1 MRTPTK
7 CAMSTQRRRWR
18 IFLFCDWC
26 LVISLSFKTSAC
38 VFILQKHQWFCAQS
52 PSESSWA
59 RVHNLILLLYWF
71 YLLTGAFQSALSV
84 DCNQYAEINAIPSQI
99 AMYNELWH
107 IQYCISVHRLH
118 LHANGETWGGGSEL
132 NAMSTECV
140 FSPRKKK
147 ICLAIC
153 LKIASLGLY
162 FHLEWEC
169 SCYR

>member
-18 IFLFCDWC
+18 IFLFCDWS

-84 DCNQYAEINAIPSQI
+84 DCK
-99 AMYNELWH
+99 LWH
-107 IQYCISVHRLH
+107 IQYCILHFGSPLAFACQQRNLGWRVWIECHVHRMRFFPEKRENMFGNLFE
-118 LHANGETWGGGSEL
+118 NGKLSIIFPFRMRMFL
-132 NAMSTECV
+132 
-140 FSPRKKK
+140 
-147 ICLAIC
+147 L
-153 LKIASLGLY
+153 
-162 FHLEWEC
+162 
-169 SCYR
+169 